1 MNLVFASGFLVPQDF
16 FGKQYFNGLEKRIKD
31 EGKHEA
37 IFPYVG
43 PLDSC
48 AKRAPKLAKAIAEN
62 FPTGEVHIIAHSMG
76 GLDSRFMIAGNL
88 EGLSTPG
95 RIKSLTTIATPHL
108 GSPVAD
114 LLLNGN
120 VPEKWRAAA
129 AVIVNLIRL
138 SGVETGALV
147 DLTEDGVAKIPDPRQ
162 THSHI
167 RYRSYCTVGRPAVSG
182 FLGLGSFLGFP
193 PKKTSGA
200 LVPTHEYIK
209 SVTGED
215 NDGLVALKSAQ
226 YGDVQQPFWQCDHA
240 DAVGYNLDQ
249 PLILPPPAF
258 DHLAAYEAIIRQL
271 EKDPP

>member
-1 MNLVFASGFLVPQDF
+1 MNLVFASGFLIPQDF
-16 FGKQYFNGLEKRIKD
+16 FGKQYFNGLAKRIKD

-37 IFPYVG
+37 IFPLVG

-48 AKRAPKLAKAIAEN
+48 AKRAPELAKAIALG
-62 FPTGEVHIIAHSMG
+62 FPTGEIHIIAHSMG
-76 GLDSRFMIAGNL
+76 GLDSRVVIAGNL

-114 LLLNGN
+114 LLLDGN
-120 VPEKWRAAA
+120 VPDYWRAAA
-129 AVIVNLIRL
+129 AVIANLLRL
-138 SGVETGALV
+138 SGVETGALR
-147 DLTEDGVAKIPDPRQ
+147 DLTADGAAKIPDPRQ
-162 THSHI
+162 THSYI

-182 FLGLGSFLGFP
+182 LLGLGSFVGLP
-193 PKKTSGA
+193 PKETAAA

-209 SVTGED
+209 SVKDEE
-215 NDGLVALKSAQ
+215 NDGLVTLKSAQ

-258 DHLAAYEAIIRQL
+258 DHLAAYAAIISQL